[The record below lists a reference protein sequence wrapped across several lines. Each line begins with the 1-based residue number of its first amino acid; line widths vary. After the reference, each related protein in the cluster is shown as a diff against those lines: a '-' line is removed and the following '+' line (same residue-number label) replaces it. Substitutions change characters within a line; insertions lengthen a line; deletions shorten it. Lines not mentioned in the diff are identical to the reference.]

1 MGTKSFQRERRFLC
15 GTSKNAANYQEVEI
29 YPMNG
34 TEQSRTLDQ
43 ELARAADLRRSSSK
57 AQQNQNAKNARRLFR
72 QLVNTNFTEE
82 DTHTTQ
88 TYAPEYRPE
97 TEEQAWA
104 DFRNFY
110 RHIKEKCRA
119 RGLPKPECLAVME
132 WAEEDP
138 DTGQK
143 AVAPHFHT
151 ILRCDLTRDEIE
163 SCWHRKGVRL
173 GRVNTDRLQMDKN
186 SLEALANYMLK
197 YPKRKHRYFR
207 SRGIKNPIT
216 PPPAD
221 GKWTRRQVQKICTD
235 GRLYDPEFWAKKYPG
250 WDLNEASAS
259 YNEFMGWHISL
270 KLRRR
275 GPCRGNRH

>member
-1 MGTKSFQRERRFLC
+1 MRTTEKETLQAGLSREAFIEPIPLDRQPPIKRRYIWNMPPEEWPT
-15 GTSKNAANYQEVEI
+15 GV
-29 YPMNG
+29 
-34 TEQSRTLDQ
+34 TEQD
-43 ELARAADLRRSSSK
+43 
-57 AQQNQNAKNARRLFR
+57 
-72 QLVNTNFTEE
+72 V
-82 DTHTTQ
+82 
-88 TYAPEYRPE
+88 
-97 TEEQAWA
+97 
-104 DFRNFY
+104 
-110 RHIKEKCRA
+110 KEN
-119 RGLPKPECLAVME
+119 
-132 WAEEDP
+132 P

-151 ILRCDLTRDEIE
+151 ILRCELSRDEIE

>member
-15 GTSKNAANYQEVEI
+15 GTSKSAANYQEVEI

-43 ELARAADLRRSSSK
+43 ELARAADLRRSSK

-132 WAEEDP
+132 WAEENP

-151 ILRCDLTRDEIE
+151 ILRCELTRDEIE

-250 WDLNEASAS
+250 WDLNEAGAS

-270 KLRRR
+270 KLRRK